1 MADEPTTTAN
11 PEGVARTPEG
21 AIADLSP
28 SSQTTTP
35 EMKTE
40 TKPAESGTTLLTKTE
55 GETKVEDKTKTETKS
70 DGAPEKYADY
80 KVPEGFE
87 LSADLKAKVDP
98 VFKELGLS
106 QENAQ
111 KLVDT
116 YSELTKEASQAP
128 LKAWADTVKAWG
140 EESANHPDLRGK
152 LGPGKEINV
161 TIGKALD
168 SIGDATLASE
178 FRQLMDLTG
187 AGNHPAFIRVIHAL
201 AARVTEG
208 THVTGNGPSPAGQSK
223 PGMPPPSAAAAMWP
237 TLPSSQTRQ

>member
-1 MADEPTTTAN
+1 MADEQTTTAN

-28 SSQTTTP
+28 TTNQPNSETPPKTP
-35 EMKTE
+35 EGD
-40 TKPAESGTTLLTKTE
+40 GTTLLTKIE
-55 GETKVEDKTKTETKS
+55 AEKPAETKAAE
-70 DGAPEKYADY
+70 GAPETYADY
-80 KVPEGFE
+80 KVPEGFTLNPE
-87 LSADLKAKVDP
+87 IKAKADP
-98 VFKELGLS
+98 IFKEMGLS
-106 QENAQ
+106 QDQAQ

-116 YSELTKEASQAP
+116 YTELTKEAAQAP
-128 LKAWADTVKAWG
+128 IKQWQDTVKAWG
-140 EESANHPDLRGK
+140 EEAANHPDLRGK

-201 AARVTEG
+201 AARITEG

-223 PGMPPPSAAAAMWP
+223 PGTPPPSAAAAMWP